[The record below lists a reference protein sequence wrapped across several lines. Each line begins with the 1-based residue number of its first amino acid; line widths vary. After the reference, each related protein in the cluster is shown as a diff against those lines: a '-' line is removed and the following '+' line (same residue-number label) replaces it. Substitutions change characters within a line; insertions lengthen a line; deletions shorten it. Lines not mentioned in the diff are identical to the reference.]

1 MKRLLILLL
10 FIFVILLSACVD
22 RGIVIDKSF
31 QPSHMVYS
39 PMIMVVGKQTRI
51 IPRWFKCADTWSIL
65 VQNDNEREWWKVSKE
80 YYDSVSIGNYVR
92 KEGAE

>member
-10 FIFVILLSACVD
+10 FIFTILLSACVD
-22 RGIVIDKSF
+22 RGIVVDKSF

-39 PMIMVVGKQTRI
+39 TMIMTVGKHTQI
-51 IPRWFKCADTWSIL
+51 LPRWFKRSDTWSIL
-65 VQNDNEREWWKVSKE
+65 VQNDNECEWWEVSKE
-80 YYDSVSIGNYVR
+80 YYDSVSIGDYVR